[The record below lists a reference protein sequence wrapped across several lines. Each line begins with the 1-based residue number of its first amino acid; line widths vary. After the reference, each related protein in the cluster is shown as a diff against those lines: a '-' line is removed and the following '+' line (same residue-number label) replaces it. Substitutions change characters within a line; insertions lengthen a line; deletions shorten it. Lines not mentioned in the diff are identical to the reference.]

1 MASRWNSRVSIIFFL
16 SSSSSRCEEDT
27 HYVSFQW
34 EFCPSDFTPYGR
46 YTHTKDEEFNAT
58 FLCDDCIKKTA
69 KRAKYIEKMPE
80 LPNFESDCQIA
91 IIILDEASALN
102 GSKQPLGF
110 DGITDVK
117 VERRLKVQGDLQ
129 NGVANVVPVS
139 SDEVGKQEV
148 IAALV
153 ANVEG
158 MIKFDRKITSLKQ
171 LQGHIWRTGFE
182 KNELKGVVFMMFL
195 ALFKNGI
202 LLEQEGNKKLCRNF
216 RITWI
221 S

>member
-1 MASRWNSRVSIIFFL
+1 MVLADYTEFTQFSLKRGEKD
-16 SSSSSRCEEDT
+16 SSSRCEEDT

-58 FLCDDCIKKTA
+58 FLCDDCIKK
-69 KRAKYIEKMPE
+69 
-80 LPNFESDCQIA
+80 
-91 IIILDEASALN
+91 DEASALN

-117 VERRLKVQGDLQ
+117 VERRLKVLSFVGVGTTMPISFLTDVLFPYARDNVRKHLEETYNTHDTQDDIKLLRSHVQGDLQ
-129 NGVANVVPVS
+129 NGVANAVPVS
-139 SDEVGKQEV
+139 SDEVGKQE
-148 IAALV
+148 
-153 ANVEG
+153 
-158 MIKFDRKITSLKQ
+158 
-171 LQGHIWRTGFE
+171 GHIWRTGFE

-216 RITWI
+216 RITW
-221 S
+221 SS